1 METGLLAK
9 ADRRLA
15 GIRCLNDNQLKLI
28 AAICMLIDH
37 VTKVFYES
45 LAFRIINPMLASGQL
60 TSEVLHR
67 YHWIYDPLLLGIGAI
82 AFPIF
87 AFAFTEGFAHT
98 RNKGKN
104 LGRLL
109 LFALISELP
118 FDLVF
123 FSGLGQGSP
132 FYWGYQNVFFTF
144 AIALG
149 GLWLIELAGNIK
161 WKPLAIMAQCAA
173 ALLACCLAE
182 FVVYSDYKGYGVFFI
197 IVAYLTRKNR
207 LVQALAMLAVKLLFD
222 RYYYPVSF
230 LLSLALILLYNGKRG
245 EKNMKMFF
253 YWFYPAHI
261 AVIGLVNW
269 LIFYVFWR

>member
-15 GIRCLNDNQLKLI
+15 GIRCLNGNQLKLI

-37 VTKVFYES
+37 ITKVFYES
-45 LAFRIINPMLASGQL
+45 LALRIINPMLASGQL
-60 TSEVLHR
+60 TSEVFHHYR
-67 YHWIYDPLLLGIGAI
+67 WIYDPLLLSIGAI
-82 AFPIF
+82 AFPVF

-98 RNKGKN
+98 RSKGKF

-109 LFALISELP
+109 IFALISELP

-123 FSGLGQGSP
+123 FPGLGGSP
-132 FYWGYQNVFFTF
+132 FYWDYQNVFFTF

-149 GLWLIELAGNIK
+149 GLWLMELAGKIK
-161 WKPLAIMAQCAA
+161 WKPLAVMAQCIA
-173 ALLACCLAE
+173 ALLVCCLAE
-182 FVVYSDYKGYGVFFI
+182 FAVYSDYRGYGVFFI

-207 LVQALAMLAVKLLFD
+207 LVQVIAMLAAKLLFD

-230 LLSLALILLYNGKRG
+230 LISLALILLYNGQRG

-269 LIFYVFWR
+269 LIFDVFLR

>member
-9 ADRRLA
+9 ADERLA

-45 LAFRIINPMLASGQL
+45 LALRVINPMLASGRL
-60 TSEVLHR
+60 TSEVFLR
-67 YHWIYDPLLLGIGAI
+67 YRWIYDPLLCGIGAV

-98 RNKGKN
+98 RSKGKF

-109 LFALISELP
+109 IFALISELP
-118 FDLVF
+118 FDLTF
-123 FSGLGQGSP
+123 FSGFSQDSL
-132 FYWGYQNVFFTF
+132 FYWNHQNVFFTF

-149 GLWLIELAGNIK
+149 GLWLMELAGKIK
-161 WKPLAIMAQCAA
+161 WKPLAVMAQCIA

-182 FVVYSDYKGYGVFFI
+182 FVVYNDYGGYGVFFI

-207 LVQALAMLAVKLLFD
+207 LVQALAMLAAKYLFD
-222 RYYYPVSF
+222 WYNYPVSF
-230 LLSLALILLYNGKRG
+230 LISLVLILLYNGKRG
-245 EKNMKMFF
+245 EKNLKMFF

-269 LIFYVFWR
+269 LIFYVPWQ